1 MADTHKSA
9 SQYIGNV
16 LAGMTVGQLD
26 YDWAFEIQPF
36 YYPYPVQ
43 TWSSFTFGYEDATT
57 FQNLTMNGA
66 WGAWS
71 TVPTLGNLY
80 SVALAAGSI
89 TPIGVQWNQIDDN
102 LENGSQGFYTYQ
114 DYETRIAKWWE
125 WVDTIDTQVSW
136 IWGDIR
142 SGGCG
147 FLKYD
152 NNTVFVISS
161 YGTYTKE
168 INGKTEYKIASTVTN
183 VARSLEYWNQD
194 GCLVV
199 FAPNRNPSGQAAIFW
214 TTKNSW
220 TGTATGEVYAAT
232 NPEIASWTPN
242 AIVYSGHDSS
252 LADTLARSSIILTS
266 LGNTQKVY
274 SPMISM
280 GSIGS
285 PYNGYCSDMY
295 WPEHTIDDS
304 SWDVSDYD
312 DGISEGPSLGGDD
325 TDNNGEGSY
334 DNSSYDIE
342 ETDLGRFTVDAQDCG
357 FVTVYK
363 VPKDTLKSFGAWLFS
378 SHPDTFWD
386 WIDEVKKIWDNP
398 MDCIMSLNLCVY
410 NANTGGE
417 KDISFFGQAS
427 GFKAPIVDGLTQIYD
442 CGYLVTEDGSGML
455 KEYSGNF
462 LDYGGQSTI
471 SIFAPYCGVH
481 KLATNEVMGAKLHLQ
496 YVIDLLTGA
505 CVAELTV
512 HRDRGYVTED
522 PSLDSVLYRFTG
534 NIFQQIPIGATNYSS
549 ILQGQLGLAASA
561 MSAFSGNIGGAVTG
575 AVGSM
580 LGMSPK
586 VERVGNTGSSYGYMS
601 TQVPFIIQEYPW
613 YNWNDKFDNFMGRP
627 LYQYN
632 YLKNCDGFTRVDPGT
647 LWVDDFAGITKE
659 EEDMLKTILN
669 ADGIYID
676 HTAAYYNYDPE
687 A

>member
-9 SQYIGNV
+9 SQYIGGS
-16 LAGMTVGQLD
+16 LGGFKVGRMD

-36 YYPYPVQ
+36 YYPVVQ
-43 TWSSFTFGYEDATT
+43 TWTSFTFGYEDATT
-57 FQNLTMNGA
+57 FQNQTMNGA
-66 WGAWS
+66 WGAWN
-71 TVPTLGNLY
+71 TVPTSGNLY
-80 SVALAAGSI
+80 SLALAAGST
-89 TPIGVQWNQIDDN
+89 TPIGAAWNDIDGA
-102 LENGSQGFYTYQ
+102 LEMGSQSITGSTY
-114 DYETRIAKWWE
+114 EERIENWNTWL
-125 WVDTIDTQVSW
+125 DTIDEQVSW
-136 IWGDIR
+136 IWGNVR

-152 NNTVFVISS
+152 NNSVFILST
-161 YGTYTKE
+161 YGTYSKE
-168 INGKTEYKIASTVTN
+168 INGNTEYKIAATSSN
-183 VARSLEYWNQD
+183 YARSLEYWRQD
-194 GCLVV
+194 GCMLVWCH
-199 FAPNRNPSGQAAIFW
+199 NRTTMGNSIDWTTNNSWSGIPSGNAY
-214 TTKNSW
+214 
-220 TGTATGEVYAAT
+220 VAT
-232 NPEIASWTPN
+232 NAEVSSWAANT
-242 AIVYSGHDSS
+242 IVYSGHESS
-252 LADTLARSSIILTS
+252 LADALSISKPIITS
-266 LGNTQKVY
+266 LGNAQQICE
-274 SPMISM
+274 PMISL

-285 PYNGYCSDMY
+285 VYNGYNTPLY
-295 WPEHTIDDS
+295 YPEHTIDDS
-304 SWDVSDYD
+304 SWILSEYD
-312 DGISEGPSLGGDD
+312 DGMKENPSLGGDD
-325 TDNNGEGSY
+325 TDADGEGSY

-442 CGYLVTEDGSGML
+442 CGYLVTEDGSGKL

-471 SIFAPYCGVH
+471 SIFVPYCGVH
-481 KLATNEVMGAKLHLQ
+481 KLSTNEVMGAKLHLQ

-561 MSAFSGNIGGAVTG
+561 MSAFSGNIGGAITG
-575 AVGSM
+575 AAGTM

-613 YNWNDKFDNFMGRP
+613 YNWNDKYDNFMGRP

-647 LWVDDFAGITKE
+647 LWVDDFSGITKE

>member
-9 SQYIGNV
+9 REYIGNV
-16 LAGMTVGQLD
+16 LGGAVVGQMN
-26 YDWAFEIQPF
+26 YDWSFDVAQ
-36 YYPYPVQ
+36 YYLPDLGVW
-43 TWSSFTFGYEDATT
+43 TTFNLGYEDTTT
-57 FQNLTMNGA
+57 FQNYSLNGA
-66 WGAWS
+66 WGQWS
-71 TVPTLGNLY
+71 TVPTEINLY
-80 SVALAAGSI
+80 QNALSAGNFMAI
-89 TPIGVQWNQIDDN
+89 HALTGWNWNGIDDG
-102 LENGSQGFYTYQ
+102 LEQGTTGGTWADL
-114 DYETRIAKWWE
+114 DYDTKIEKWNE
-125 WVDTIDTQVSW
+125 LLDTIDSTVSW
-136 IWGDIR
+136 IWGNIR
-142 SGGCG
+142 DGGCG
-147 FLKYD
+147 LLKYD
-152 NNTVFVISS
+152 NNSAFPIAS
-161 YGTYTKE
+161 YGTYSKE
-168 INGKTEYKIASTVTN
+168 INGKVEYKIASTSGN
-183 VARSLEYWNQD
+183 AGSLTSWNYN
-194 GCLVV
+194 GALVV
-199 FAPNRNPSGQAAIFW
+199 FCRNRTVYGSEICWTRGQNNDCYLNISPHSAYPLYWIYYDGVSNRPLSDSFDSTNAKFSLIGGTQVCPNTLVSM
-214 TTKNSW
+214 NSI
-220 TGTATGEVYAAT
+220 Y
-232 NPEIASWTPN
+232 
-242 AIVYSGHDSS
+242 
-252 LADTLARSSIILTS
+252 
-266 LGNTQKVY
+266 
-274 SPMISM
+274 
-280 GSIGS
+280 S
-285 PYNGYCSDMY
+285 PYNSLCPIYY
-295 WPEHTIDDS
+295 PEHIIDDA
-304 SWDVSDYD
+304 SWLLDSYD
-312 DGISEGPSLGGDD
+312 DGIEEGPSLGGDD
-325 TDNNGEGSY
+325 TDADGEGSF

-363 VPKDTLKSFGAWLFS
+363 VPKETLKDFGAWLFS
-378 SHPDTFWD
+378 SHPQDFWD

-417 KDISFFGQAS
+417 KDISFFGKAS
-427 GFKAPIVDGLTQIYD
+427 GFTAPIVDGLTQIYD
-442 CGYLVTEDGSGML
+442 CGYLVTEDGSGKL

-471 SIFAPYCGVH
+471 SIFVPYCGVH
-481 KLATNEVMGAKLHLQ
+481 KLSTNEVMGAKLHLQ

-561 MSAFSGNIGGAVTG
+561 MSAASGNVGGALSG
-575 AVGSM
+575 ALNSI
-580 LGMSPK
+580 LSMSPQ
-586 VERVGNTGSSYGYMS
+586 VERIGNTGSSYGYMS

-613 YNWNDKFDNFMGRP
+613 YNWNDKYDNFMGRP

>member
-9 SQYIGNV
+9 AQYIGNV
-16 LAGMTVGQLD
+16 FGGSKVGEMA
-26 YDWAFEIQPF
+26 YDWAFQIQPF
-36 YYPYPVQ
+36 YYPQPLG
-43 TWSSFTFGYEDATT
+43 TWTSWQFGYEDATT
-57 FQNLTMNGA
+57 FQNQTMGGAFGA
-66 WGAWS
+66 WTS
-71 TVPTLGNLY
+71 LPTINNLY
-80 SVALAAGSI
+80 SIALAAGSI

-102 LENGSQGFYTYQ
+102 LEGGSQLFYQYT
-114 DYETRIAKWWE
+114 DYDERIAKWNE
-125 WVDTIDTQVSW
+125 WLDKIDAQTSW
-136 IWGDIR
+136 IWGNVR

-152 NNTVFVISS
+152 NNTVFNIAT

-168 INGKTEYKIASTVTN
+168 INGKMEYKIASTVSN
-183 VARSLEYWNQD
+183 IVRSLEYWSQD
-194 GCLVV
+194 GCFVV
-199 FAPNRNPSGQAAIFW
+199 WNPNRSSHSSAIFW

-220 TGTATGEVYAAT
+220 TGIPSGNVYACT
-232 NPEIASWTPN
+232 NPEIGWNPD
-242 AIVYSGHDSS
+242 VVMYSGHEST
-252 LADTLARSSIILTS
+252 LEDTMTCSTIHMTS
-266 LGNTQKVY
+266 LGNSQDVLT
-274 SPMISM
+274 PMISM

-285 PYNGYCSDMY
+285 PYNGYCQDMY
-295 WPEHTIDDS
+295 YPEHIIDDA
-304 SWDVSDYD
+304 SWECDEYD

-325 TDNNGEGSY
+325 TDSDGDGNY

-378 SHPDTFWD
+378 SHPTTFWD

-398 MDCIMSLNLCVY
+398 MDCIMSLNMCVY
-410 NANTGGE
+410 NANTGGD
-417 KDISFFGQAS
+417 KDISFFGQSS
-427 GFKAPIVDGLTQIYD
+427 GYQAPIVDGLTQIFD
-442 CGYLVTEDGSGML
+442 CGYLLTEDGTGVL
-455 KEYSGNF
+455 REYSGNF
-462 LDYGGQSTI
+462 LDYGGKSTI
-471 SIFAPYCGVH
+471 SIFVPYCGVH
-481 KLATNEVMGAKLHLQ
+481 KLSTNEVMGAKLHLQ

-512 HRDRGYVTED
+512 HRSRNYVTED

-561 MSAFSGNIGGAVTG
+561 MSAATGNVAGAVSGTLN
-575 AVGSM
+575 SI
-580 LGMSPK
+580 LGMSPQ
-586 VERVGNTGSSYGYMS
+586 VERIGNTGSSYGYMS
-601 TQVPFIIQEYPW
+601 TQIPFIIQEYPW
-613 YNWNDKFDNFMGRP
+613 YNWNDKYDNFKGRP
-627 LYQYN
+627 LYQYR
-632 YLKNCDGFTRVDPGT
+632 LLDDCDGYTRVDPGT
-647 LWVDDFAGITKE
+647 LWVDEFAGITKE